1 MSTDWN
7 ERIEQA
13 LDEIRPFLR
22 SDGGDISLVDV
33 DDEGRVTVRLQGNC
47 VECKVNQMTLKNGV
61 ETIIKKH
68 IPEVSEVREIRS
80 LLS

>member
-33 DDEGRVTVRLQGNC
+33 DDKGRVTARLHGNC

>member
-13 LDEIRPFLR
+13 LEEVRPFLR

-33 DDEGRVTVRLQGNC
+33 DHEGRVTVRLHGNC

-68 IPEVSEVREIRS
+68 IPEVLEVREIRS
-80 LLS
+80 SFS

>member
-1 MSTDWN
+1 M
-7 ERIEQA
+7 
-13 LDEIRPFLR
+13 
-22 SDGGDISLVDV
+22 DV
-33 DDEGRVTVRLQGNC
+33 DDEGRVTVRLHGNC